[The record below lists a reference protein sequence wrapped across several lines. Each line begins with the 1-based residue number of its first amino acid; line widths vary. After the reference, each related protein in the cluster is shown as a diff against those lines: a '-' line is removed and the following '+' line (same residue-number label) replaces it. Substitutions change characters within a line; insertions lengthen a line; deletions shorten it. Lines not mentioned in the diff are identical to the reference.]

1 MILTISIPTYNRAQ
15 ELEALLEEILLQVRA
30 VPVGTID
37 VLVSDNAST
46 DGTREMVGSMAA
58 KFAKCSVVLK
68 YICNETNIGFSRNV
82 INAVGN
88 ADGEYV
94 LIMGDDDS
102 LEPHTLPFL
111 LGAFKRHSDGDL
123 FFLNAIEY
131 TSDLSRRVSPVAT
144 EDVDDELVY
153 GDGVEYIYS
162 KRGYPS
168 ALVSGYIVRKSAWLT
183 GTPDDFAYSISVHM
197 LTAGRLLMRH
207 SVAVELTRPCI
218 KYRGG
223 QQNTTWSR
231 DELYPFRFYLDS
243 LMAAKI
249 MDAEADRRAL
259 KILKRLSLRT
269 IAFYLLRQKVVGHP
283 FAKKLFAD
291 YYRRALGHPSLYSM
305 AIALIR
311 MMPAFVVRM
320 FLGGWVKK
328 VNERTG
334 FQWKGTKNENQ

>member
-15 ELEALLEEILLQVRA
+15 ELADLLEEILLQAREA
-30 VPVGTID
+30 PAGTVD
-37 VLVSDNAST
+37 VFVSDNAST
-46 DGTREMVGSMAA
+46 DGTKAMVGSMVE
-58 KFAKCSVVLK
+58 KFAKCSVGLK
-68 YICNETNIGFSRNV
+68 YVCNETNVGFSRNV

-94 LIMGDDDS
+94 LIMGDDDN

-111 LGAFKRHSDGDL
+111 LDALKRHRDGDL
-123 FFLNAIEY
+123 FFLKSIEY

-144 EDVDDELVY
+144 EGVDDERVY

-168 ALVSGYIVRKSAWLT
+168 ALVSGYVVRKSAWLS
-183 GTPDDFAYSISVHM
+183 GAPDDFAYSISVHM
-197 LTAGRLLMRH
+197 LTAGRLLLGH
-207 SVAVELTRPCI
+207 SVAVELARPCI

-249 MDAEADRRAL
+249 MDAESDSRAL
-259 KILKRLSLRT
+259 RILKRLSLRT

-283 FAKKLFAD
+283 FAKRLFAD
-291 YYRRALGHPSLYSM
+291 YYRRALGRPCLYSM

-311 MMPAFVVRM
+311 MTPAFVARM
-320 FLGGWVKK
+320 LFGSWVKK

-334 FQWKGTKNENQ
+334 FQWKGTKDENQ